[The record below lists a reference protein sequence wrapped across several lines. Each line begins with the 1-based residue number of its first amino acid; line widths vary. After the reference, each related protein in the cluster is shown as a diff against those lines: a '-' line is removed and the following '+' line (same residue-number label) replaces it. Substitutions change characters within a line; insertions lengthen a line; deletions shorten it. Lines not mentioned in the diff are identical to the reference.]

1 VGRLTLSRA
10 DGPRENPAGSLIAD
24 PTIKH
29 EDGLWPTVRGSER
42 AYLVG
47 VDSNRRDA
55 AWPIE
60 DSLNELRELA
70 QTAGARVAGR
80 TSQRMRSPNP
90 KTFLG
95 AGKVAE
101 LRETK
106 IEQGIDLFV
115 FDDELSPSQSRNLE
129 KELDTKVIDRT
140 GLVLDIFGQ
149 RARTYEGRL
158 QVQLAQYQY
167 LLPRLAGQW
176 THLSRQEGGI
186 GARGGPGETQ
196 LEIDR
201 RRVRSRIA
209 DLKKELDRVRRSRQL
224 HRDRRSKEGVA
235 VVSLVGYTNAG
246 KSTLLNALA
255 GADVL
260 AENKLFATLDPTT
273 RRVRLPSGREVLFSD
288 TVGFIQK
295 LPPSVVAA
303 FRATL
308 EELESA
314 ELLLHVVDVS
324 HSDWQAQLD
333 EVEQVVASL
342 ELGEKPVVH
351 ALNKVDRLVG
361 RWPMRDD
368 TPEAVADAL
377 EDQEHAVPISAEKG
391 WGLDELLGCVDRVL
405 AGELLP
411 MQADVPYDQ
420 GRLLNLWRSRGSIE
434 SEEYR
439 AEGVRVVGRLPA
451 SLRSSFERY
460 RVRDQS
466 TRASRRGT
474 GSRSR

>member
-1 VGRLTLSRA
+1 MSRA
-10 DGPRENPAGSLIAD
+10 EGSRVAQAGSLIAD
-24 PTIKH
+24 PTIRH
-29 EDGLWPTVRGSER
+29 EDGLWPTVRGTER

-47 VDSNRRDA
+47 VAGPTREES
-55 AWPIE
+55 WPVE
-60 DSLNELRELA
+60 DSLSELRELA
-70 QTAGARVAGR
+70 QTAGARVSGW
-80 TSQRMRSPNP
+80 TTQRLRAPNP
-90 KTFLG
+90 KTFIG
-95 AGKVAE
+95 PGKVNE

-106 IEQGIDLFV
+106 IEQNIDLFI
-115 FDDELSPSQSRNLE
+115 FDDELSPSQARNLE

-209 DLKKELDRVRRSRQL
+209 DLKKELDRVRRSRAL
-224 HRDRRSKEGVA
+224 HRQRRTKEAVA
-235 VVSLVGYTNAG
+235 VISLVGYTNAG
-246 KSTLLNALA
+246 KSTLLNTLSR
-255 GADVL
+255 ADVL
-260 AENKLFATLDPTT
+260 AEDKLFATLDPTT
-273 RRVRLPSGREVLFSD
+273 RRVRLPSGREVLFTD

-314 ELLLHVVDVS
+314 DLLLHVVDVS
-324 HSDWQAQLD
+324 HPDWREQAQ
-333 EVEQVVASL
+333 EVDQVLESL
-342 ELGEKPVVH
+342 GLAEKPVCT
-351 ALNKVDRLVG
+351 ALNKVDRVVAS
-361 RWPMRDD
+361 WPMRAA
-368 TPEAVADAL
+368 PPAALAGALEEQPHAVA
-377 EDQEHAVPISAEKG
+377 ISAEKA
-391 WGLDELLGCVDRVL
+391 WGLDELLECVDEVL

-411 MQADVPYDQ
+411 MTADLPYDQ
-420 GRLLNLWRSRGSIE
+420 GRLLNLWRSRGAIE
-434 SEEYR
+434 TEEYH
-439 AEGVRVVGRLPA
+439 ADGVRVVGRLPRA
-451 SLRSSFERY
+451 LRAQFERY
-460 RVRDQS
+460 RVRAPS
-466 TRASRRGT
+466 TRAARRGR

>member
-1 VGRLTLSRA
+1 MSRA
-10 DGPRENPAGSLIAD
+10 EGPRANQAGSLIAD
-24 PTIKH
+24 PTIRH
-29 EDGLWPTVRGSER
+29 EDGLWPTVRGTER

-47 VDSNRRDA
+47 VAGPAREES
-55 AWPIE
+55 WPVE
-60 DSLNELRELA
+60 ESLSELRELA
-70 QTAGARVAGR
+70 QTAGARVSGW
-80 TSQRMRSPNP
+80 TTQRLRAPNP
-90 KTFLG
+90 KTFIG
-95 AGKVAE
+95 PGKVNE

-106 IEQGIDLFV
+106 LEQNIDLFI
-115 FDDELSPSQSRNLE
+115 FDDELSPSQARNLE

-201 RRVRSRIA
+201 RRVRGRIA
-209 DLKKELDRVRRSRQL
+209 DLKKEIERVRRSRAL
-224 HRDRRSKEGVA
+224 HRQRRTKEGVA
-235 VVSLVGYTNAG
+235 VISLVGYTNAG
-246 KSTLLNALA
+246 KSTLLNSLSQ
-255 GADVL
+255 ADVL

-273 RRVRLPSGREVLFSD
+273 RRVRLPSGREVLFTD

-295 LPPSVVAA
+295 LPPPVVAA

-314 ELLLHVVDVS
+314 DLLLRVVDVS
-324 HSDWQAQLD
+324 HPDWREQTK
-333 EVEQVVASL
+333 EVDQVLESL
-342 ELGEKPVVH
+342 GLAEKPVWT
-351 ALNKVDRLVG
+351 ALNKVDRIVTN
-361 RWPMRDD
+361 WPVRGGM
-368 TPEAVADAL
+368 PAALGGALEEQPHAVA
-377 EDQEHAVPISAEKG
+377 ISAEKA
-391 WGLDELLGCVDRVL
+391 WGLSELLECVDEVL

-411 MQADVPYDQ
+411 MTADLPYDQ

-434 SEEYR
+434 TEEYR
-439 AEGVRVVGRLPA
+439 AEGVRVVGRLPRA
-451 SLRSSFERY
+451 LCAQFERY
-460 RVRDQS
+460 RVRDPN
-466 TRASRRGT
+466 TRGVRRGR
-474 GSRSR
+474 GFRST